1 MNISAVIL
9 TKNEEKDIC
18 DCLESLEFCTE
29 IIIID
34 DYSTDRTLAEIQ
46 KLKVKSPNYKSKV
59 KIIERELKGDFAAQ
73 RNFGMK
79 QVVGDW
85 ILFVDA
91 DERVT
96 EKLKNDIAHAVGAD
110 HRSARAVNAFY
121 IKRRDF
127 WWGRELRYGE
137 TAKARNKGI
146 VRLVKKDSGIF
157 LGDVHE
163 VFYTAANVG
172 MLDGYLNHYPH
183 PTVKDF
189 LEDINKYSTI
199 RARELYDQGK
209 TANLFQIIFYP
220 LIKFK
225 LNYFMYGGFLDG
237 PAGFA
242 YSFFMSFHS
251 FLVRVKLYQFNR
263 ISANHV

>member
-9 TKNEEKDIC
+9 TKNEEKNIIGC
-18 DCLESLEFCTE
+18 IESLEFCTE
-29 IIIID
+29 IIVID
-34 DYSTDRTLAEIQ
+34 DHSIDRTLEEIQ
-46 KLKVKSPNYKSKV
+46 KLKVKRQNFKLKI

-79 QVVGDW
+79 EATGEW
-85 ILFVDA
+85 ILFADA
-91 DERVT
+91 DERIT
-96 EKLKNDIAHAVGAD
+96 DELKNNIIRAVGAD
-110 HRSARAVNAFY
+110 HRSDRAFNAFY

-127 WWGRELRYGE
+127 WWGKELRHGE
-137 TAKARNKGI
+137 TAKTRNKGI
-146 VRLVKKDSGIF
+146 VRLVKKGSGIF

-163 VFYTAANVG
+163 VFYTATAIG
-172 MLDGYLNHYPH
+172 TLDGYLNHYPH

-189 LEDINKYSTI
+189 INSVNTYSSI
-199 RARELYDQGK
+199 RAEELYDQGK

-225 LNYFMYGGFLDG
+225 LNYFLYGGFLDG

-242 YSFFMSFHS
+242 YCFFMSFHS
-251 FLVRVKLYQFNR
+251 FLVRAKLYQLNR
-263 ISANHV
+263 IATNK